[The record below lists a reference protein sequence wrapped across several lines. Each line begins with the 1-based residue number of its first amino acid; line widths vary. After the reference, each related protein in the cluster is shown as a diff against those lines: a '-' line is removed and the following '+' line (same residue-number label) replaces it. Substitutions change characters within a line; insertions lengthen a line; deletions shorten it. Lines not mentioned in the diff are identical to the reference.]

1 MLHPDVTSGEHCR
14 HSWHIEAPYL
24 GTLSSPPRPCEARL
38 EDRGCR
44 AETGNI
50 WDSDTLA
57 DEGTRWIW
65 WEPAQPLHLLMRPNH
80 CQSKKL
86 MQIIHARLWFARGIS
101 TCLVSALPLC
111 DPGRGYCWP
120 QIAPAPGTGP
130 QSDEGRPCYSYYY
143 TTHHITGQRC
153 CSWQPFRQ
161 NCTQKSEHK
170 FILFCMVYR
179 KVKVSI
185 SIFSTPFKCVIFWK
199 ITSILNSLPSIF
211 LWSMFSVSWLLWLH
225 TCDSAE
231 TWIHA
236 LESFKFFALKR

>member
-1 MLHPDVTSGEHCR
+1 MLHRDVTSGEHCR

-65 WEPAQPLHLLMRPNH
+65 WEPAQPLHMLMRPKH
-80 CQSKKL
+80 CQNKKL

-130 QSDEGRPCYSYYY
+130 IQMKEDRVIHIITQHIILQDRRGAAAGSHLGRIVLRS
-143 TTHHITGQRC
+143 
-153 CSWQPFRQ
+153 Q
-161 NCTQKSEHK
+161 N
-170 FILFCMVYR
+170 INLFY
-179 KVKVSI
+179 
-185 SIFSTPFKCVIFWK
+185 
-199 ITSILNSLPSIF
+199 
-211 LWSMFSVSWLLWLH
+211 
-225 TCDSAE
+225 
-231 TWIHA
+231 
-236 LESFKFFALKR
+236 FALH

>member
-1 MLHPDVTSGEHCR
+1 MYINVAPRCHKWRTLQTLVAYWGSLSGNLVFSPA
-14 HSWHIEAPYL
+14 SWRGEA
-24 GTLSSPPRPCEARL
+24 
-38 EDRGCR
+38 RGCR
-44 AETGNI
+44 AESGNI

-65 WEPAQPLHLLMRPNH
+65 WEPAQPLHMLMRPKH
-80 CQSKKL
+80 CQNKKL

-101 TCLVSALPLC
+101 TCLVSSLALC
-111 DPGRGYCWP
+111 DPDRGYCWP
-120 QIAPAPGTGP
+120 QIAPAPGTLAHWS
-130 QSDEGRPCYSYYY
+130 QSDEGTPCYSYYY

-170 FILFCMVYR
+170 FILFC
-179 KVKVSI
+179 I
-185 SIFSTPFKCVIFWK
+185 TLTIFIFSTPFKCVIFWK

-225 TCDSAE
+225 TCDSE
-231 TWIHA
+231 TWIHT
-236 LESFKFFALKR
+236 LESFKFFALQR